1 MASGEDRWSH
11 WLREG
16 RYRGLSEAQVERL
29 NSSLNRVRNRTLRGA
44 RLRSG
49 QRVLDVGAGTGLL
62 CLEAARRIGADGLA
76 LACDISLD
84 AVRECSR
91 SARAQS
97 LGVAAVVGEA
107 TALPFPDSS
116 FDRVLTRSVL
126 IYVEDKRS
134 AIREFRR
141 VLRPGGRVSVFEPIN
156 RASPFGPWNKMK
168 VAPEIEGQRKR
179 VIEHIRGNWEHERAM
194 MAFDERDLVKHFLK
208 AGFSEVKLS
217 YEFTSAVRSM
227 THEQTASLLTMRGNP
242 TALTYEEAARAVLG
256 LEASEHLERIAVEMS
271 SRPGRQT
278 GAVAYLTARV

>member
-1 MASGEDRWSH
+1 
-11 WLREG
+11 
-16 RYRGLSEAQVERL
+16 
-29 NSSLNRVRNRTLRGA
+29 
-44 RLRSG
+44 
-49 QRVLDVGAGTGLL
+49 
-62 CLEAARRIGADGLA
+62 
-76 LACDISLD
+76 
-84 AVRECSR
+84 
-91 SARAQS
+91 
-97 LGVAAVVGEA
+97 
-107 TALPFPDSS
+107 
-116 FDRVLTRSVL
+116 
-126 IYVEDKRS
+126 
-134 AIREFRR
+134 
-141 VLRPGGRVSVFEPIN
+141 
-156 RASPFGPWNKMK
+156 MK